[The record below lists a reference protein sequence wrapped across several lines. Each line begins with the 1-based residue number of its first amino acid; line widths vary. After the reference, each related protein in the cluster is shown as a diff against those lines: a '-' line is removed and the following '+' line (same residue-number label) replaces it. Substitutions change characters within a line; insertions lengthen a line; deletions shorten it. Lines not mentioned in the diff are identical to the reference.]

1 MALSRRRF
9 VTTCAAVAAEAHSQT
24 HLPAPRS
31 RTGPVLCLDSR
42 LLAGIEYSQFG
53 TILNGLG
60 FDGCDLS
67 VEHGGTVEPEQS
79 PVDLVRAIEVV
90 TGEGLEVPVATT
102 SFLSIGEPWA
112 RNCIALCGR
121 SGVIHFRSG
130 YSKFPE
136 RILQRRNDIVGMMA
150 YGRAAGIGLA
160 LPYPAAE
167 SVVRALDPDSVG
179 YDFDPSQGSVQ
190 PVLARVRTILLRD
203 VRKDGDRMVACALGE
218 GTVDWAGFFAALA
231 HAKFSGP
238 LTIRPE
244 YPTADTLGAIR
255 HDLAFAR
262 KQLNDAYQK
271 ELSLLN
277 SARKGLLGAQKG
289 LLNPAH

>member
-1 MALSRRRF
+1 
-9 VTTCAAVAAEAHSQT
+9 
-24 HLPAPRS
+24 
-31 RTGPVLCLDSR
+31 VLCLDSR
-42 LLAGIEYSQFG
+42 LLSDIDYSQFG
-53 TILNGLG
+53 SILNGLG

-67 VEHGGTVEPEQS
+67 VEPGGTVEPEQS

-102 SFLSIGEPWA
+102 SFLNIGDPWA

-130 YSKFPE
+130 YSKYPE
-136 RILQRRNDIVGMMA
+136 RIPQRRNDIVGLMS

-167 SVVRALDPDSVG
+167 PVVRVLDPDSAG
-179 YDFDPSQGSVQ
+179 YDFDPSQGSLQ
-190 PVLARVRTILLRD
+190 PVLPRVRTILLRD
-203 VRKDGDRMVACALGE
+203 MRKEGDRMVACPLGQ
-218 GTVDWAGFFAALA
+218 GTVDWAGFFTALA

-244 YPTADTLGAIR
+244 YPTADVLESIR
-255 HDLAFAR
+255 RDLAFAR
-262 KQLNDAYQK
+262 RQLNDAYQK
-271 ELSLLN
+271 ELSLFN
-277 SARKGLLGAQKG
+277 A
-289 LLNPAH
+289 AH

>member
-9 VTTCAAVAAEAHSQT
+9 LTTCAALTASAHAQP

-42 LLAGIEYSQFG
+42 KLPGIDYSQFG
-53 TILNGLG
+53 TILTGLG

-67 VEHGGTVEPEQS
+67 VEPGGTIEPANS

-90 TGEGLEVPVATT
+90 TGDGLEVPVATT
-102 SFLSIGEPWA
+102 SFLSIQEPWA
-112 RNCIALCGR
+112 RNCLGLCGR
-121 SGVIHFRSG
+121 SGVVHFRSG

-136 RILQRRNDIVGMMA
+136 RIEQRGNDIVNLMA

-167 SVVRALDPDSVG
+167 AVVRGLDPDSVG
-179 YDFDPSQGSVQ
+179 YDFDPSQGSIE
-190 PVLARVRTILLRD
+190 PVVARVRTILLRD
-203 VRKDGDRMVACALGE
+203 ARKQGDRMVPCPLGE
-218 GTVDWAGFFAALA
+218 GTVDWPGFFTALA
-231 HAKFSGP
+231 RARFSGP

-244 YPTADTLGAIR
+244 YPAPDLLEAIR
-255 HDLAFAR
+255 RDLAFAR

-271 ELSLLN
+271 ELDSLH
-277 SARKGLLGAQKG
+277 SA
-289 LLNPAH
+289 H

>member
-1 MALSRRRF
+1 MGFSRRRF
-9 VTTCAAVAAEAHSQT
+9 LTTCAAVAARARAQT
-24 HLPAPRS
+24 HLPVPHS

-42 LLAGIEYSQFG
+42 LLSDVEYSQFG

-67 VEHGGTVEPEQS
+67 VEHGGSVEPDQS

-130 YSKFPE
+130 YSKYPE
-136 RILQRRNDIVGMMA
+136 RIQQRRNDIVGLMT

-167 SVVRALDPDSVG
+167 SVIRVLDPDWVG

-190 PVLARVRTILLRD
+190 PVLPRVRTILLRD
-203 VRKDGDRMVACALGE
+203 ERKEGDRMVACPLGQ
-218 GTVDWAGFFAALA
+218 GTVDWAVFFTALA

-244 YPTADTLGAIR
+244 YPTADLLESIR
-255 HDLAFAR
+255 RDLAFAR

-271 ELSLLN
+271 ELSLFD
-277 SARKGLLGAQKG
+277 A
-289 LLNPAH
+289 AH

>member
-1 MALSRRRF
+1 MAFSRRRF
-9 VTTCAAVAAEAHSQT
+9 LTTCAAVAVHVRAQT

-31 RTGPVLCLDSR
+31 RTGPVICLDSR
-42 LLAGIEYSQFG
+42 LLLGIDYSQFG

-67 VEHGGTVEPEQS
+67 VERGGTVEPEQS

-90 TGEGLEVPVATT
+90 TGDGLEVPIATT
-102 SFLSIGEPWA
+102 SFLGVGEPWA
-112 RNCIALCGR
+112 RNCLALCGR

-130 YSKFPE
+130 YSKYPE
-136 RILQRRNDIVGMMA
+136 RILQRRNDIVGLMT
-150 YGRAAGIGLA
+150 YGRAAGIELA

-167 SVVRALDPDSVG
+167 SLVRALDPDSVG

-190 PVLARVRTILLRD
+190 PVLSRVRTILLRD
-203 VRKDGDRMVACALGE
+203 VRKEGDRLVPCPLGE
-218 GTVDWAGFFAALA
+218 GAVDWGGFFTALA
-231 HAKFSGP
+231 RAKFSGP

-244 YPTADTLGAIR
+244 YPTADTLAAVR
-255 HDLAFAR
+255 RELAFAR

-271 ELSLLN
+271 ELSLLD
-277 SARKGLLGAQKG
+277 
-289 LLNPAH
+289 PAH

>member
-9 VTTCAAVAAEAHSQT
+9 LASCAAVAAAARAQT

-42 LLAGIEYSQFG
+42 LLPGIDYSQFG

-60 FDGCDLS
+60 FDGCDLA
-67 VEHGGTVEPEQS
+67 VEPGGTVEPEQS

-90 TGEGLEVPVATT
+90 TGDGLEVPVATT

-136 RILQRRNDIVGMMA
+136 RIQQRRNDIVGLMT

-167 SVVRALDPDSVG
+167 SVVLGLDPDSVG

-190 PVLARVRTILLRD
+190 PVLGRVRTILLRD
-203 VRKDGDRMVACALGE
+203 VRKDGGRTVVCPLGE
-218 GTVDWAGFFAALA
+218 GTVDWGGFFTTLA

-244 YPTADTLGAIR
+244 YPTADILGAIR
-255 HDLAFAR
+255 RDLAFAR
-262 KQLNDAYQK
+262 KQLSDAYQK
-271 ELSLLN
+271 ELSLFD
-277 SARKGLLGAQKG
+277 
-289 LLNPAH
+289 PAHQTHRGLDQ

>member
-1 MALSRRRF
+1 M
-9 VTTCAAVAAEAHSQT
+9 
-24 HLPAPRS
+24 LP
-31 RTGPVLCLDSR
+31 
-42 LLAGIEYSQFG
+42 GIDYSQLG

-67 VEHGGTVEPEQS
+67 VEPGGTVEPAQS

-90 TGEGLEVPVATT
+90 TGDGLDVPVATT

-136 RILQRRNDIVGMMA
+136 RIQQRRNDIAGLMT

-167 SVVRALDPDSVG
+167 SVVGLLDPDSMG

-190 PVLARVRTILLRD
+190 PVLARVRTFLLRD
-203 VRKDGDRMVACALGE
+203 VRKEGDRMVPCPLGE
-218 GTVDWAGFFAALA
+218 GTVDWAGFFTALA

-244 YPTADTLGAIR
+244 YPTADLLGAIR
-255 HDLAFAR
+255 QDLAFAR

-271 ELSLLN
+271 ELSLLH
-277 SARKGLLGAQKG
+277 
-289 LLNPAH
+289 PAH